1 MYKLRAMSERNK
13 FRCAFGMLSMYQQHV
28 LPFVEGRIGYEAAWQ
43 LQSVWQAGMAP
54 IRTDLPEHEKYA
66 NAHSNW
72 LWVARCSH
80 DFLADLL
87 DRNGVAD
94 YKRLL
99 LRLYKR
105 QHDRPDLIIYRM
117 LKSHISLSRKWA
129 YGMQWVTPIEIT
141 SRSRQEVSCM
151 VEICKVLQ
159 TPASQRICRVDC
171 QNVGRV
177 LAREVYHLKRTT
189 NLTNHGC
196 TITLTP
202 IADQDN

>member
-1 MYKLRAMSERNK
+1 M
-13 FRCAFGMLSMYQQHV
+13 
-28 LPFVEGRIGYEAAWQ
+28 PFVESHIGHEAVRQ
-43 LQSVWQAGMAP
+43 LQSVWQAAMAP
-54 IRTDLPEHEKYA
+54 IYTDLSEQEKYA
-66 NAHSNW
+66 DAHSNW

-94 YKRLL
+94 YKRLI

-105 QHDRPDLIIYRM
+105 QHDKPELALYRV
-117 LKSHISLSRKWA
+117 LKRHISLSRKWA
-129 YGMQWVTPIEIT
+129 YGMQCVTPIQINY
-141 SRSRQEVSCM
+141 RDRQQVNCVVEV
-151 VEICKVLQ
+151 CKVLQ
-159 TPASQRICRVDC
+159 TSASQQISRVDC

-177 LAREVYHLKRTT
+177 LARDVYCLKRTT

-202 IADQDN
+202 VIDQDN